1 MNGVGRALTAFTL
14 RGWSP
19 GDIADPYP
27 VYRRYREV
35 APVQR
40 ADPDDGG
47 PATYYV
53 FSHAGVATVLTSRHC
68 GRSPLPAGA
77 GTAGSGL
84 VPGRFAT
91 LRDLVDNWLVFLD
104 PPRHTRVRSLLATE
118 FTPAVAAGLRPRIEM
133 IAGDLIA
140 QLRRRS
146 VVDVVAEFAAPL
158 PILVIS
164 ELLGVAAD
172 RREWLRAASTALQ
185 EASSSRAA
193 ARTDAHDVADTA
205 AQRLSAFFAAQLDA
219 RRREPGPD
227 LISLLA
233 LAQARDAAPLSD
245 TEIIATCVHL
255 LTAGHETTTNLLAKS
270 VLALLANPDALDELR
285 SDPTLLP
292 AAVDELVRYDPPVQ
306 AVSRWVHR
314 DLQVDRH
321 RVPAGSKVVALLGSA
336 NRDPAR
342 WSDPDRLD
350 LHRPPGQHLGFGMG
364 VHYCLGAS
372 LARAEAEI
380 GLRSLLDLL
389 PDVTAAPGPV
399 DYADDMI
406 FHGPSRLTVALS
418 A

>member
-1 MNGVGRALTAFTL
+1 MSGVGRALPAFTL
-14 RGWSP
+14 RGWSR

-27 VYRRYREV
+27 VYRRFREV

-40 ADPDDGG
+40 ADPDGG
-47 PATYYV
+47 GTATYYV
-53 FSHAGVATVLTSRHC
+53 FSHPGVATVLTSRHC
-68 GRSPLPAGA
+68 GRSPLPSGP
-77 GTAGSGL
+77 GTAADGL

-118 FTPAVAAGLRPRIEM
+118 FSPAVAAGLRPRIEV

-193 ARTDAHDVADTA
+193 ARDDAHDVADA
-205 AQRLSAFFAAQLDA
+205 AARRLSAFFAEQLDA

-233 LAQARDAAPLSD
+233 LAQACEVAPLSD

-292 AAVDELVRYDPPVQ
+292 GAVDELVRYDPPVQ

-364 VHYCLGAS
+364 IHYCLGAS

-389 PDVTAAPGPV
+389 PDVTATPGPV